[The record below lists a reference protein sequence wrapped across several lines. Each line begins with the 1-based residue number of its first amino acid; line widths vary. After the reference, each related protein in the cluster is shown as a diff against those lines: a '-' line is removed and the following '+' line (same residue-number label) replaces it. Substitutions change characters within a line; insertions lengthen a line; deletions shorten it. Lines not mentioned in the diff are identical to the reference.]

1 MLVFDKVL
9 LWDSLR
15 VQEQVVIV
23 KFLSKIN

>member
-15 VQEQVVIV
+15 VQGQVVVV

>member
-9 LWDSLR
+9 LRDSLR
-15 VQEQVVIV
+15 VQEQVVVV